1 MEVFTIM
8 KIPTFKHELHFFL
21 LGAELGWGGGGGE
34 EEERCIVGGKGRG
47 GGPISSTLGYTCT
60 CVQGHRI
67 HFQPVGPVLSYSMGA
82 GLPTDS
88 HFTHTHLVGW
98 NCIVWET

>member
-21 LGAELGWGGGGGE
+21 LGAELGWGGGGE

-47 GGPISSTLGYTCT
+47 GGY
-60 CVQGHRI
+60 
-67 HFQPVGPVLSYSMGA
+67 F
-82 GLPTDS
+82 
-88 HFTHTHLVGW
+88 
-98 NCIVWET
+98 